1 MIGRR
6 AFAAGVSVGP
16 WVLHSGLAR
25 AATRA
30 RVGLSLPLTGVQ
42 ASVADEL
49 LKGYQLAFGTARSI
63 GIEIDAVVEDDQAQ
77 VGKTTA
83 AIRRFGLDASFMA
96 TSGIVGTPHAKG
108 AIPMARTAG
117 LPVVGIRS
125 GAGELR
131 DGGELVYHLRAS
143 YEAEISR
150 MVGMLSTAQS
160 RIAVVASDD
169 AFGRPAVA
177 YVQKAAAGRGLQV
190 VKAVYSER
198 NGADIRSSIDAATE
212 LSVRANAL
220 LILMI
225 TKPAIEGVLAARTNN
240 FMGPVFTM
248 SFTAGSE
255 LANAGPRVYRGLGL
269 VSAFPLPRAAHDD
282 VSEGFRRAATSKMQ
296 PELLQSVTAAE
307 GYWYGTTLVRAIAR
321 CGDRVSRAALV
332 QALEGAP
339 GVRVGSE
346 MISFDRERV
355 GRRYLQVVY
364 FDALGSL
371 RA

>member
-6 AFAAGVSVGP
+6 AFTNGIAVGP
-16 WVLHSGLAR
+16 WVLHTGLAR

-30 RVGLSLPLTGVQ
+30 RIGLSLPLSGVQ
-42 ASVADEL
+42 ASVGDEL
-49 LKGYQLAFGTARSI
+49 LRGYQLAFGSARSL
-63 GIEIDAVVEDDQAQ
+63 GVEVEAVVEDDRAQ
-77 VGKTTA
+77 VGRTTA
-83 AIRRFGLDASFMA
+83 AIRRFGLDGTFLA
-96 TSGIVGTPHAKG
+96 TSGIVGTPHAKA
-108 AIPMARTAG
+108 AIPAARAAN

-131 DGGELVYHLRAS
+131 DGGQLVYHLRAS
-143 YEAEISR
+143 YEAELSR
-150 MVGMLSTAQS
+150 MVGMLSAAQS

-169 AFGRPAVA
+169 SFGKPAAAF
-177 YVQKAAAGRGLQV
+177 VQKAAAERGLQV
-190 VKAVYSER
+190 VKTIYSER
-198 NGADIRSSIDAATE
+198 NGADMRASIDSATQ

-225 TKPAIEGVLAARTNN
+225 TKPAIEGVMAARTNN

-255 LANAGPRVYRGLGL
+255 LANAGPKVYRGLGL
-269 VSAFPLPRAAHDD
+269 VSAFPLPRASHDE
-282 VSEGFRRAATSKMQ
+282 VSDAFRRVATDMKQ

-307 GYWYGTTLVRAIAR
+307 GFWYGSTLVRAIAR

-332 QALEGAP
+332 QALESSP
-339 GVRVGSE
+339 GVKVGSE
-346 MISFDRERV
+346 LISFDRERV